1 MIHNQHGS
9 FLFMKITQECTV
21 NIISCI
27 QLEVELKSGFVLSGK
42 YFASFFKSSLA
53 SICCYLYIL
62 DAPLI

>member
-42 YFASFFKSSLA
+42 YFASFFFKVPWHLSVVT
-53 SICCYLYIL
+53 CTY
-62 DAPLI
+62 